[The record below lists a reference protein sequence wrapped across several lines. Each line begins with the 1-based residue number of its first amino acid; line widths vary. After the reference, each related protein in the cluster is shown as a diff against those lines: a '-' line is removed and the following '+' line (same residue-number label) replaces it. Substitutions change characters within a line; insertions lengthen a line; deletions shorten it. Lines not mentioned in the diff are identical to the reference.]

1 MYCYNLYSLLRP
13 VDNLSLRVE
22 GKGKLEDC
30 FGGGTKG
37 DHSSVT
43 EYEGRTSTKLIAN
56 EGGHQ
61 NTTELGGGGQVGFT
75 VTQPK
80 SSPLISQGN
89 KLGPVP

>member
-13 VDNLSLRVE
+13 VNNLSLRVE
-22 GKGKLEDC
+22 GRGELEDC

-61 NTTELGGGGQVGFT
+61 NTIELGGGGQVGFT

-80 SSPLISQGN
+80 NPPSSSPRTIN
-89 KLGPVP
+89 